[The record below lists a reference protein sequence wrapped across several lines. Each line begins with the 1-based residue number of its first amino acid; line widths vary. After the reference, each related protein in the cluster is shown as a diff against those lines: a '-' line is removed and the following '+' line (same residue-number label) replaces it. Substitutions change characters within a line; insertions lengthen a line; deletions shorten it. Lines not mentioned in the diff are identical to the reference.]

1 MVGRSNDSKQT
12 IFYGWPCVSH
22 ESSYYFVRYSGFSV
36 NLLGIVINA
45 VELNTDNF
53 SLFCT

>member
-36 NLLGIVINA
+36 NLRGIVINA